1 MFILTLDRLLEY
13 ENERSFSGALRL
25 VSIASIPEA
34 SGKASQRRETIL
46 EAAEDV
52 FLRKGFE
59 GATMQDIAAAAG
71 MSPGNIYRYF
81 PGKASVIA
89 GLVERDRADMN
100 EKFALVHAMP
110 CKLEAFEQL
119 GKMYFQQEACLKSPL
134 TLEIWASATRDPEI
148 RAICDT
154 IEKSV
159 IQNIMSLLTAARD
172 NGEIAPDIDLSMICD
187 LVMLLADGVLR
198 CSTTADSTHFNRQ
211 LDVMFAAV
219 KAATLGHLTLK
230 PTEPGDAA

>member
-1 MFILTLDRLLEY
+1 M
-13 ENERSFSGALRL
+13 
-25 VSIASIPEA
+25 SIAIAPE
-34 SGKASQRRETIL
+34 SSTKAVQRREAIL

-81 PGKASVIA
+81 PAKASVIA

-100 EKFALVHAMP
+100 EKFAAVLAMP
-110 CKLEAFEQL
+110 SKLEGFEKL
-119 GKMYFQQEACLKSPL
+119 GKLYFQNEACLKSPL

-159 IQNIMSLLTAARD
+159 IGNIMALLQAARE
-172 NGEIAPDIDLSMICD
+172 NGEIAPHVDIAVICD

-198 CSTTADSTHFNRQ
+198 CSTTASQQHFERQ
-211 LDVMFAAV
+211 LDVMFATV
-219 KAATLGHLTLK
+219 KAATQGHIALAGTQ
-230 PTEPGDAA
+230 PVQAA